1 VKRTTE
7 NGQPAVTG
15 LPCLESSLL
24 LFVDERWTVLP
35 FQGSVPAENAGPQ
48 LFTVNKTKLSR

>member
-1 VKRTTE
+1 
-7 NGQPAVTG
+7 
-15 LPCLESSLL
+15 LL